1 MTRGIRDR
9 LTYANVMATI
19 AVFIA
24 LGGTS
29 YALTLPRNSV
39 GSSQLRSDSV
49 GKSELRK
56 GSVRS
61 STIDDRS
68 IRLRDI
74 SFATRNSLRG
84 VAGPPGPAGTEY
96 FAAFNSAG
104 QPVSGNASS
113 HLVGGS
119 AATVVG
125 FGDRPLT
132 ACVATA
138 TLTNL
143 PGGPNPDPPGTA
155 TVKVSHNGDGR
166 FRVETWREDGQPVP
180 YPFNLIVAC

>member
-1 MTRGIRDR
+1 MTRGIRAR

-49 GKSELRK
+49 GRSELRN
-56 GSVRS
+56 GAVRS
-61 STIDDRS
+61 STIENRS

-74 SFATRNSLRG
+74 SLATRNSLR
-84 VAGPPGPAGTEY
+84 VAGPRGPAGTEY

-104 QPVSGNASS
+104 QPTAGNASS
-113 HLVGGS
+113 YAVGLSGM
-119 AATVVG
+119 TIVG
-125 FGDRPLT
+125 FGDRPTDRLRR
-132 ACVATA
+132 
-138 TLTNL
+138 
-143 PGGPNPDPPGTA
+143 G
-155 TVKVSHNGDGR
+155 S
-166 FRVETWREDGQPVP
+166 EP
-180 YPFNLIVAC
+180 YRICLAAPIRSRQGAQA